1 MRKTGINIKAVI
13 VIFAALAVIAIA
25 CATLFGQLGT
35 TSKGTSIS
43 RSEMYQSVSQLA
55 DDSDAIIVGTV
66 ESSENVSDIDPSTEF
81 VLATVKVADTK
92 KGNMTPGDTVIVR
105 QTPLSDAQLMSKG
118 ATYLLYLTESG
129 LEGELA
135 SQYYVTG
142 VTAGIYEKTQTSAR
156 SAASFERFDKAS
168 GDDLPDMIAASE
180 IEG

>member
-1 MRKTGINIKAVI
+1 MENINSKNRIIAIIVILIAAVI
-13 VIFAALAVIAIA
+13 VCTA
-25 CATLFGQLGT
+25 LFGQLGT

-43 RSEMYQSVSQLA
+43 RSEIYQSVSQLA
-55 DDSDAIIVGTV
+55 DDSDAIIIGTV
-66 ESSENVSDIDPSTEF
+66 ESSENVSDIDLSTEF
-81 VLATVKVADTK
+81 VLATVKVADTE
-92 KGNMTPGDTVIVR
+92 KGNITTGDTVIVR